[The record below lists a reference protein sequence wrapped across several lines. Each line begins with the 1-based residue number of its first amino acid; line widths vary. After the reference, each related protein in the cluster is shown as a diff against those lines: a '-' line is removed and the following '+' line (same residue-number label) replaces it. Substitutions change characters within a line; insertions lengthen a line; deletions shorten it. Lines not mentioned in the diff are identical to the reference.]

1 MIIAILILLIIL
13 AIKLIGME
21 LEIRNLTKQLNSDDF
36 ENQQL
41 ILLGHSKSIKN
52 LTINIGNVLNKKDKI
67 IIEHRKNEKKAKENI
82 SSISHDLRTPLT
94 SIRGYVQLMRKT
106 ESSKYIDILDKKTS
120 SLNTL
125 INDFF
130 ELSLLDESN
139 IEVNLNNYNLENIV
153 SSSIAEFYTDLTD
166 RNIELRIDIKPDNY
180 TMMTDIKLFER
191 ILFNIM
197 QNILRYARTF
207 ASIKLYKED
216 GYINLI
222 ISNDGNILTKEQC
235 SLIFDRFYKG
245 DKSRK
250 SVGSGIGLSIV
261 KELTEKLSGTINA
274 KVYNDIIE
282 FKLKFKIT
290 NIKY

>member
-166 RNIELRIDIKPDNY
+166 KNIELRIDIKPDNY
-180 TMMTDIKLFER
+180 TMITDIKLFER

>member
-1 MIIAILILLIIL
+1 MIILLILLVVIL
-13 AIKLIGME
+13 LVKVIGME
-21 LEIRNLTKQLNSDDF
+21 LEIKNLTKQLDTDNF
-36 ENQQL
+36 ENQHL
-41 ILLGHSKSIKN
+41 TLLGHSKSIKN
-52 LTINIGNVLNKKDKI
+52 LTVNIGSILNQKDELIINYRKK
-67 IIEHRKNEKKAKENI
+67 EKKAKENI

-94 SIRGYVQLMRKT
+94 SIIGYVQLMKKN
-106 ESSKYIDILDKKTS
+106 ENFKYIDILDKKTS
-120 SLNTL
+120 SLHML

-139 IEVNLNNYNLENIV
+139 IEVNLASYNIENIL
-153 SSSIAEFYTDLTD
+153 SSLIADFYNDLIAK
-166 RNIELRIDIKPDNY
+166 NIELHVDIKSDNY
-180 TMMTDIKLFER
+180 TIVTDNKLFER

-207 ASIKLYKED
+207 ASIKLYKGD

-235 SLIFDRFYKG
+235 SLIFNRFYKA

-282 FKLKFKIT
+282 FKLKFKI
-290 NIKY
+290 NDIK